1 MQIHM
6 ALFCGLWQFWARPE
20 MTYRRCYDD
29 YVSRMP
35 AEYQRPISEWTLDE
49 LRLRVVR
56 HFLYSGETADALRR
70 DMDFH
75 DGRSALDA
83 VGRVSAAPIR
93 RLEDFYG
100 DALPAVLDFVDIV
113 RLLDAC

>member
-20 MTYRRCYDD
+20 MSYRRCYDD

-56 HFLYSGETADALRR
+56 HFLYRHIS
-70 DMDFH
+70 
-75 DGRSALDA
+75 
-83 VGRVSAAPIR
+83 
-93 RLEDFYG
+93 YG
-100 DALPAVLDFVDIV
+100 VLVM
-113 RLLDAC
+113 AY

>member
-1 MQIHM
+1 
-6 ALFCGLWQFWARPE
+6 

-56 HFLYSGETADALRR
+56 HFLYRHIS
-70 DMDFH
+70 
-75 DGRSALDA
+75 
-83 VGRVSAAPIR
+83 
-93 RLEDFYG
+93 YG
-100 DALPAVLDFVDIV
+100 ILVMAY
-113 RLLDAC
+113 